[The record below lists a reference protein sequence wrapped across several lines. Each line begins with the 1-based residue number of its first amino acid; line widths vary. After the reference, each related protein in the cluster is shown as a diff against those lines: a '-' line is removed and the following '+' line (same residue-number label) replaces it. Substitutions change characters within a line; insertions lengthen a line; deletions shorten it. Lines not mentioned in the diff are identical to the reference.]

1 MSLSDH
7 DAREAMGRA
16 CADWRARVAMY
27 ARREEELGIRLAALA
42 AMFTREEKREER
54 ERIERRAL
62 AARAELAVVSSQRA
76 LLVRCLDELDDC
88 LRKEGS
94 S

>member
-7 DAREAMGRA
+7 DARERLARA
-16 CADWRARVAMY
+16 CADWSARVTMY
-27 ARREEELGIRLAALA
+27 SRREEELGIRLTALA
-42 AMFTREEKREER
+42 TMFAREQSREER

-76 LLVRCLDELDDC
+76 LLVRCLDELDQC
-88 LRKEGS
+88 LRKEAAE
-94 S
+94 